1 MEKINLKDK
10 TKPKN
15 GKGEIYWFENEN
27 IGLKR
32 TLFHRFYIPLI
43 PFDSGLEYE
52 SQPLDTEIVF
62 EWLKLNLTDPTK
74 LDKLE
79 LTSTAEDDTEVSI
92 YVGSAHN
99 PCDIKKMVFNKIDK
113 DRFRVECSLLIDFEY
128 TGVAENEE
136 FNFSTEIELDT
147 EIKE

>member
-1 MEKINLKDK
+1 MEKISLQHK

-15 GKGEIYWFENEN
+15 GKAEIYWFENEH

-32 TLFHRFYIPLI
+32 TLFHRFNIPLI

-52 SQPLDTEIVF
+52 AQPLDTAIVF
-62 EWLKLNLTDPTK
+62 EWLNLDLADPTN

-79 LTSTAEDDTEVSI
+79 LTSTTEDETEVSI
-92 YVGSAHN
+92 YLGSAHN
-99 PCDIKKMVFNKIDK
+99 PCDIKKMVFNKIEEN
-113 DRFRVECSLLIDFEY
+113 RFRVECCLFIDFEY
-128 TGVAENEE
+128 ERVAKNEE
-136 FNFSTEIELDT
+136 FNFSTVIKLET

>member
-1 MEKINLKDK
+1 MGKINLQHK
-10 TKPKN
+10 TKPKT

-27 IGLKR
+27 IGLEK

-52 SQPLDTEIVF
+52 LQPLDTEIVF
-62 EWLKLNLTDPTK
+62 EWLNLDLADPTK

-92 YVGSAHN
+92 YVGNAHN
-99 PCDIKKMVFNKIDK
+99 PCDIKKMVFNKIEEN
-113 DRFRVECSLLIDFEY
+113 RFRVECCLLIDFEY
-128 TGVAENEE
+128 EGVAENEE
-136 FNFSTEIELDT
+136 FNFSTEVKLDT